1 MNQDMNTPA
10 GLWLNR
16 LILAAVFFA
25 LIRYILPPN
34 SFSGTVLIFDYEFGL
49 MRRGL
54 LGEIAN
60 FYWGNSVS
68 KHEVFV
74 VAAAMNLFGV
84 FCLYLVFS
92 RLLSQTTAT
101 GLLQLV
107 FFTSIAFAAC
117 VASTG
122 YLDLLLISLVCL
134 ALLSS
139 PETTFGLVARTA
151 VCIIG
156 PFFHEIMLPYFAVY
170 LVFDIW
176 VGCKRMP
183 AVPRVISALLPLLAC
198 SIVFVALALWGQLPA
213 ENLPLFLEYIDR
225 KAEFTP
231 DPHATVVMERS
242 ILDNF
247 AVMQEMYATQ
257 RYWSW
262 VILDGLPL
270 LAMSAWVFWLGLKIL
285 GSDAG
290 SLTKLLLA
298 GAITAPLS
306 LNIIAFDV
314 VRFGAISVV
323 VGFLSCL
330 SMIRSDPTAPER
342 LAKILTWPVVV
353 ILIVL
358 NLNFGVNQLN
368 ISDGHK
374 AMLPWGLVNHVN
386 WLR

>member
-1 MNQDMNTPA
+1 MNQDLNTPT
-10 GLWLNR
+10 GPWLNR

-34 SFSGTVLIFDYEFGL
+34 GFSGTVLIFDYEFGL

-54 LGEIAN
+54 LGEMAN

-68 KHEVFV
+68 KHEVFA

-101 GLLQLV
+101 SLLQLI

-134 ALLSS
+134 ALMSS

-156 PFFHEIMLPYFAVY
+156 PFLHEIMLPYFAIY

-183 AVPRVISALLPLLAC
+183 VVPRVISALLPLLAC
-198 SIVFVALALWGQLPA
+198 SIVFVALALWG
-213 ENLPLFLEYIDR
+213 
-225 KAEFTP
+225 
-231 DPHATVVMERS
+231 
-242 ILDNF
+242 
-247 AVMQEMYATQ
+247 
-257 RYWSW
+257 
-262 VILDGLPL
+262 
-270 LAMSAWVFWLGLKIL
+270 
-285 GSDAG
+285 
-290 SLTKLLLA
+290 
-298 GAITAPLS
+298 
-306 LNIIAFDV
+306 
-314 VRFGAISVV
+314 
-323 VGFLSCL
+323 
-330 SMIRSDPTAPER
+330 
-342 LAKILTWPVVV
+342 
-353 ILIVL
+353 
-358 NLNFGVNQLN
+358 
-368 ISDGHK
+368 
-374 AMLPWGLVNHVN
+374 
-386 WLR
+386 